1 MQQKAESSGE
11 VTIEQ
16 RTEDGASVPQGR
28 ARRARWWTLRGL
40 WGFKFEY
47 VDLSSLV
54 LRIRLGDPGLLPRL
68 LRRLRRVQRPRE
80 VRLRPVHAGPRQT
93 APTRRAAT
101 PSEAPSQRREE
112 IWSKVGVFCYYVCS
126 LSVQAIPCGILRDQR
141 TDSTLRVGQQL
152 TKGAQR

>member
-1 MQQKAESSGE
+1 MLVAGRVMQQRAGHTGE

-28 ARRARWWTLRGL
+28 ARRARWWTLRGS

-68 LRRLRRVQRPRE
+68 LRRLQRVRRRE
-80 VRLRPVHAGPRQT
+80 VRLRPVRAGPRQT
-93 APTRRAAT
+93 APTR
-101 PSEAPSQRREE
+101 
-112 IWSKVGVFCYYVCS
+112 
-126 LSVQAIPCGILRDQR
+126 
-141 TDSTLRVGQQL
+141 
-152 TKGAQR
+152 GASNPE